1 VRVLSADVKASRAAL
16 VVFLVA
22 VTRFAVLG
30 ISSAF
35 WALLAAGR
43 AASAL
48 LERGERLKQWRA

>member
-1 VRVLSADVKASRAAL
+1 MRVLSADVKASRAAL

-22 VTRFAVLG
+22 VTPFTVPG

-35 WALLAAGR
+35 WALLAGR

-48 LERGERLKQWRA
+48 LERGELLKQWRA